1 MRRGRGDEQVTQPIY
16 RGPIRAPARRRGP
29 PPQKRSSTGPLA
41 FVLLVVIVALGA
53 FVLARPLATDAVLQ
67 AADDHDTLLRQ
78 PAVRAFI
85 APAVAPLID
94 KPADP
99 TAKQVDFTVRRGAT
113 ASQIA
118 ADLVS
123 AKIITSG
130 LAFKYALYESGAEN
144 ALQSGTYKVSASLSP
159 RDLATLF
166 QKAPGDQVAL
176 RIIEGWRLTEI
187 AAAVNKAFPKI
198 EPKDFLAVAVVGSR
212 NNFVL
217 NGLDP
222 KASLEG
228 FLFPDTYFLRPEAT
242 AEQIVNTLLDNFE
255 TKAGP
260 TLRTASLDRKV
271 AIYDIVK
278 LASIVER
285 EARDRK
291 ESPTIA
297 GVYQHRLDIGMKL
310 DADPTIQYAK
320 GDWGELSLDDL
331 KLDSPYN
338 TYLNPGLPPT
348 PIANPGLAAL
358 QAAAKP
364 EQTDYLYFVAKGDGT
379 GDHAFAKTIE
389 EQEANRV
396 KYGNK

>member
-1 MRRGRGDEQVTQPIY
+1 VSQTPPIY
-16 RGPIRAPARRRGP
+16 RGPVRAAPARGRARP
-29 PPQKRSSTGPLA
+29 PRKRSSAGPLVFA
-41 FVLLVVIVALGA
+41 LVVVAAALA
-53 FVLARPLATDAVLQ
+53 LFFLARPLATDAIVQ

-78 PAVRAFI
+78 SAVRAII
-85 APAVAPLID
+85 APKVEPLVD
-94 KPADP
+94 VPADP
-99 TAKQVDFTVRRGAT
+99 NAKTVDFTVRRGAN

-118 ADLVS
+118 ADLQS
-123 AKIITSG
+123 AGLIKSA
-130 LAFKYALYESGAEN
+130 LAFKFVLFEEGIEN
-144 ALQSGTYKVSASLSP
+144 SMQTGTYKVSAALSA
-159 RDLATLF
+159 RDLARLF

-176 RIIEGWRLTEI
+176 RIIEGWRLTEV
-187 AAAVNKAFPKI
+187 AAAVNKAFPSIKVA
-198 EPKDFLAVAVVGSR
+198 DFVAAAVVGTR

-217 NGLDP
+217 SGLDP
-222 KASLEG
+222 KTSLEG
-228 FLFPDTYFLRPEAT
+228 FLFPDTYFLRPDAT
-242 AEQIVNTLLDNFE
+242 TDQIIGILLDNFE
-255 TKAGP
+255 TRAGP
-260 TLRTASLDRKV
+260 ALRTAAAARSV
-271 AIYDIVK
+271 AIYDMVK

-320 GDWGELSLDDL
+320 GTWDELSLDDL

-338 TYLNPGLPPT
+338 TYVTAGLPPS

-358 QAAAKP
+358 QAAAQP
-364 EQTDYLYFVAKGDGT
+364 EKTDFLYFVAKGDGT
-379 GDHAFAKTIE
+379 GDHAFAKTLE

>member
-1 MRRGRGDEQVTQPIY
+1 MY
-16 RGPIRAPARRRGP
+16 RGPVRAPPRRSITRP
-29 PPQKRSSTGPLA
+29 RQRSSAAPVLFSLLVIIGVVAA
-41 FVLLVVIVALGA
+41 FVFVRPVAGDLIV
-53 FVLARPLATDAVLQ
+53 Q
-67 AADDHDTLLRQ
+67 AADDHDALLRQ
-78 PAVRAFI
+78 PAVRTVI
-85 APAVAPLID
+85 APSVAPLLD
-94 KPADP
+94 APADP
-99 TAKQVDFTVRRGAT
+99 NGKPVDFTVRRGAT

-118 ADLVS
+118 ADLHAAGLIKS
-123 AKIITSG
+123 E
-130 LAFKYALYESGAEN
+130 LAFKFALYESGAEN
-144 ALQSGTYKVSASLSP
+144 ALQTGTYKVSAALSP
-159 RDLATLF
+159 RDIATLF

-176 RIIEGWRLTEI
+176 RIIEGWRLTEV
-187 AAAVNKAFPKI
+187 AAAVNKAFPNI
-198 EPKDFLAVAVVGSR
+198 SAADFAAAAVVGSR

-217 NGLDP
+217 SGLDP
-222 KASLEG
+222 KTSLEG
-228 FLFPDTYFLRPEAT
+228 FLFPDTYFLRPDAT
-242 AEQIVNTLLDNFE
+242 ADQIITNLLDDFE
-255 TKAGP
+255 TRAGAA
-260 TLRTASLDRKV
+260 LRAAAAERKV
-271 AIYDIVK
+271 SIYDVVK

-297 GVYQHRLDIGMKL
+297 GVYQHRLDLGMKL

-320 GDWGELSLDDL
+320 GDWSELSSDDL
-331 KLDSPYN
+331 KLSSPYN

-364 EQTDYLYFVAKGDGT
+364 EATDYLFFVAKGDGT

>member
-1 MRRGRGDEQVTQPIY
+1 MSDPIY
-16 RGPIRAPARRRGP
+16 RGPIRAPSRIRARP
-29 PPQKRSSTGPLA
+29 PRKRSSAGPA
-41 FVLLVVIVALGA
+41 MFALLVVVAA
-53 FVLARPLATDAVLQ
+53 IAVFVVGRPLVTEAIVQ

-78 PAVRAFI
+78 SAVRAII
-85 APAVAPLID
+85 APSVAPLLD
-94 KPADP
+94 APADP
-99 TAKQVDFTVRRGAT
+99 SGKTVEFTVRRGAT

-118 ADLVS
+118 ADLLS
-123 AKIITSG
+123 AGLIKSA

-144 ALQSGTYKVSASLSP
+144 ALQTGTYKVSTALSP
-159 RDLATLF
+159 RDLAALF
-166 QKAPGDQVAL
+166 QKAAGDQVAL

-187 AAAVNKAFPKI
+187 ATAVNKAFPTI
-198 EPKDFLAVAVVGSR
+198 SAQDFTAAAVDGTR

-222 KASLEG
+222 KTSLEG
-228 FLFPDTYFLRPEAT
+228 FLFPDTYFLRPDAT
-242 AEQIVNTLLDNFE
+242 AAQIVGILLDTFE

-260 TLRTASLDRKV
+260 TLRAAAADRNV
-271 AIYDIVK
+271 TIYDMVK

-291 ESPTIA
+291 ESALIA
-297 GVYQHRLDIGMKL
+297 GLYQHRLDISMKL

-320 GDWGELSLDDL
+320 NDWAELSLDDL

-338 TYLNPGLPPT
+338 TYLNAGLPPS
-348 PIANPGLAAL
+348 PICSPGLAAL
-358 QAAAKP
+358 QAAARP
-364 EQTDYLYFVAKGDGT
+364 EKTDFLFFVAKGDGT

>member
-1 MRRGRGDEQVTQPIY
+1 MPARGR
-16 RGPIRAPARRRGP
+16 ARP
-29 PPQKRSSTGPLA
+29 PRKRSSAGPLVFA
-41 FVLLVVIVALGA
+41 LVVVAAALA
-53 FVLARPLATDAVLQ
+53 LFFLARPLATDAIVQ

-78 PAVRAFI
+78 SAVRAII
-85 APAVAPLID
+85 APKVEPLVD
-94 KPADP
+94 VPADP
-99 TAKQVDFTVRRGAT
+99 NAKTVDFTVRRGAN

-118 ADLVS
+118 ADLQS
-123 AKIITSG
+123 AGLIKSA
-130 LAFKYALYESGAEN
+130 LAFKFVLFEEGIEN
-144 ALQSGTYKVSASLSP
+144 SMQTGTYKVSAALSP

-176 RIIEGWRLTEI
+176 RIIEGWRLTEV
-187 AAAVNKAFPKI
+187 AAAVNKAFPSIKVA
-198 EPKDFLAVAVVGSR
+198 DFVAAAVVGTR

-217 NGLDP
+217 SGLDP
-222 KASLEG
+222 KTSLEG
-228 FLFPDTYFLRPEAT
+228 FLFPDTYFLRPDAT
-242 AEQIVNTLLDNFE
+242 TDQIIGILLDNFE

-260 TLRTASLDRKV
+260 ALRTAAAARSV
-271 AIYDIVK
+271 AIYDMVK

-320 GDWGELSLDDL
+320 GTWDELSLDDL

-338 TYLNPGLPPT
+338 TYVTAGLPPS

-358 QAAAKP
+358 QAAAQP
-364 EQTDYLYFVAKGDGT
+364 EKTDFLYFVAKGDGT
-379 GDHAFAKTIE
+379 GDHAFAKTLE

>member
-1 MRRGRGDEQVTQPIY
+1 MKDAPPVY
-16 RGPIRAPARRRGP
+16 RGPVRAPPRRPVRAP
-29 PPQKRSSTGPLA
+29 RKRSSIGPALFA
-41 FVLLVVIVALGA
+41 LVV
-53 FVLARPLATDAVLQ
+53 VLAAIGIFLVARPLATDAIVQ

-78 PAVRAFI
+78 SAVRAVI
-85 APAVAPLID
+85 ASSVTPLLD
-94 KPADP
+94 APADP
-99 TAKQVDFTVRRGAT
+99 NGKTVEFTVPKGAT
-113 ASQIA
+113 VSLIA
-118 ADLVS
+118 ADLLKAGLIKS
-123 AKIITSG
+123 A
-130 LAFKYALYESGAEN
+130 LAFKYVLYESGTEN
-144 ALQSGTYKVSASLSP
+144 SLQTGTYKVSASLSP

-176 RIIEGWRLTEI
+176 RIIEGWRLTEV
-187 AAAVNKAFPKI
+187 ATAVNKAFPAI
-198 EPKDFLAVAVVGSR
+198 SAKDFLAAAVVGTR

-217 NGLDP
+217 SGLDP
-222 KASLEG
+222 KTPLEG
-228 FLFPDTYFLRPEAT
+228 FLFPDTYFLRPDAKVD
-242 AEQIVNTLLDNFE
+242 QVIGVLLDTFE

-260 TLRTASLDRKV
+260 ALRTAAVTRGTT
-271 AIYDIVK
+271 IYDMVK

-291 ESPTIA
+291 ESPLIA
-297 GVYQHRLDIGMKL
+297 GLYQHRLDISMKL

-331 KLDSPYN
+331 KLVSPYN

-348 PIANPGLAAL
+348 PICNPGLAAL

-364 EQTDYLYFVAKGDGT
+364 EKTDFLFFVAKSDGT

>member
-1 MRRGRGDEQVTQPIY
+1 V
-16 RGPIRAPARRRGP
+16 
-29 PPQKRSSTGPLA
+29 
-41 FVLLVVIVALGA
+41 
-53 FVLARPLATDAVLQ
+53 Q

-78 PAVRAFI
+78 SAVRAII
-85 APAVAPLID
+85 APSVAPLLD
-94 KPADP
+94 APADP
-99 TAKQVDFTVRRGAT
+99 NGKTVDFTVRRGAN

-118 ADLVS
+118 ADLLS
-123 AKIITSG
+123 AGLIKSA
-130 LAFKYALYESGAEN
+130 LAFKYVLYESGTEN
-144 ALQSGTYKVSASLSP
+144 ALQTGTYKVSASLSP

-187 AAAVNKAFPKI
+187 ATAVNKAFPSI
-198 EPKDFLAVAVVGSR
+198 SAKDFIAAAVVGTR

-217 NGLDP
+217 TGLDP
-222 KASLEG
+222 KTSLEG
-228 FLFPDTYFLRPEAT
+228 FLFPDTYFLRPTAT
-242 AEQIVNTLLDNFE
+242 ADEIVGILLDTFE
-255 TKAGP
+255 AKAGP
-260 TLRTASLDRKV
+260 ALRTAAAQGDMS
-271 AIYDIVK
+271 IYDMVK

-291 ESPTIA
+291 ESPLIA
-297 GVYQHRLDIGMKL
+297 GLYQHRLDISMKL

-320 GDWGELSLDDL
+320 GDWAELSLDDL

-348 PIANPGLAAL
+348 PICNPGLAAL
-358 QAAAKP
+358 QAAAQP
-364 EQTDYLYFVAKGDGT
+364 EKTDFLFFVAKGDGS

>member
-1 MRRGRGDEQVTQPIY
+1 M
-16 RGPIRAPARRRGP
+16 
-29 PPQKRSSTGPLA
+29 
-41 FVLLVVIVALGA
+41 LLVVAVAVGA
-53 FVLARPLATDAVLQ
+53 FVLARPLATDAVVQ

-187 AAAVNKAFPKI
+187 ATAVNKAFPKI

-271 AIYDIVK
+271 AIYDMVK

>member
-1 MRRGRGDEQVTQPIY
+1 MSQPVYGGPVRAPVRGR
-16 RGPIRAPARRRGP
+16 ARP
-29 PPQKRSSTGPLA
+29 PRKRSSAGPA
-41 FVLLVVIVALGA
+41 VFVLVIVVAALA
-53 FVLARPLATDAVLQ
+53 LFFLARPLATGAIVQ

-78 PAVRAFI
+78 SSVRAII
-85 APAVAPLID
+85 APTVEPLVD
-94 KPADP
+94 VPADP
-99 TAKQVDFTVRRGAT
+99 NAKTVDFTVRRGAN

-118 ADLVS
+118 ADLLS
-123 AKIITSG
+123 AGLIKSA
-130 LAFKYALYESGAEN
+130 LAFKFVLFESGTEN
-144 ALQSGTYKVSASLSP
+144 ALQTGTYKVSAALSP

-176 RIIEGWRLTEI
+176 RIIEGWRLTEV
-187 AAAVNKAFPKI
+187 AVAVNKAFPSI
-198 EPKDFLAVAVVGSR
+198 SAADFTAAAVVGTR

-217 NGLDP
+217 SGLDP
-222 KASLEG
+222 KTSLEG
-228 FLFPDTYFLRPEAT
+228 FLFPDTYFLRPDAT
-242 AEQIVNTLLDNFE
+242 ADQIIGILLDNFE

-260 TLRTASLDRKV
+260 ALRTAAAARSV
-271 AIYDIVK
+271 AIYDMVK

-320 GDWGELSLDDL
+320 GTWDELSLDDL
-331 KLDSPYN
+331 KLVSPYN
-338 TYLNPGLPPT
+338 TYLNAGLPPS

-358 QAAAKP
+358 QAAAQP
-364 EQTDYLYFVAKGDGT
+364 EKTDFLYFVAKGDGT
-379 GDHAFAKTIE
+379 GDHAFAKTLE

>member
-1 MRRGRGDEQVTQPIY
+1 MKEPVYRGPVRAPAMRRGRPT
-16 RGPIRAPARRRGP
+16 P
-29 PPQKRSSTGPLA
+29 PRQRSSAGPLVFA
-41 FVLLVVIVALGA
+41 LVVVVIAAGL
-53 FVLARPLATDAVLQ
+53 FFLARPLATDAIVQ

-78 PAVRAFI
+78 SAVRAVI
-85 APAVAPLID
+85 APTVEPLLD
-94 KPADP
+94 VPADP
-99 TAKQVDFTVRRGAT
+99 NGKTVEFTVRRGANV
-113 ASQIA
+113 SQIA
-118 ADLVS
+118 ADLLGAGLIKS
-123 AKIITSG
+123 A
-130 LAFKYALYESGAEN
+130 LAFKFVLYETGTEN
-144 ALQSGTYKVSASLSP
+144 ALQTGTYKVSPALSP
-159 RDLATLF
+159 RDIATLF
-166 QKAPGDQVAL
+166 QRAPGDQVAL
-176 RIIEGWRLTEI
+176 RIIEGWRLTEL
-187 AAAVNKAFPKI
+187 AAAVNTAFPAI
-198 EPKDFLAVAVVGSR
+198 TAADFTAAAVVGTR

-217 NGLDP
+217 SGLDP
-222 KASLEG
+222 KTSLEG
-228 FLFPDTYFLRPEAT
+228 FLFPDTYFLRPDAT
-242 AEQIVNTLLDNFE
+242 ADQIVGILLDNFE

-260 TLRTASLDRKV
+260 ALRTASAERK
-271 AIYDIVK
+271 ASIYDMVK

-297 GVYQHRLDIGMKL
+297 GVYQHRLDITMKL

-320 GDWGELSLDDL
+320 GTWDELSLDDL
-331 KLDSPYN
+331 KLDSPFN

-364 EQTDYLYFVAKGDGT
+364 EKTDFLFFVAKGDGS

>member
-1 MRRGRGDEQVTQPIY
+1 VLFVLIVIIGVV
-16 RGPIRAPARRRGP
+16 A
-29 PPQKRSSTGPLA
+29 A
-41 FVLLVVIVALGA
+41 FVLVRPIAGDLIV
-53 FVLARPLATDAVLQ
+53 Q
-67 AADDHDTLLRQ
+67 AADDHDALLRQ
-78 PAVRAFI
+78 SAVRAVI
-85 APAVAPLID
+85 APSVAPLLD
-94 KPADP
+94 APADP
-99 TAKQVDFTVRRGAT
+99 NGKPVDFTVRRGAT

-118 ADLVS
+118 ADLHS
-123 AKIITSG
+123 AGLIKSE
-130 LAFKYALYESGAEN
+130 LAFKFALYESGAEN
-144 ALQSGTYKVSASLSP
+144 ALQTGTYKVSAALSP
-159 RDLATLF
+159 RDIATLF

-187 AAAVNKAFPKI
+187 AAAVNKALPNI
-198 EPKDFLAVAVVGSR
+198 SAADFAAAAVVGSR

-217 NGLDP
+217 SGLDP

-228 FLFPDTYFLRPEAT
+228 FLFPDTYFLRPDAT
-242 AEQIVNTLLDNFE
+242 ADQIITNLLDDFE
-255 TKAGP
+255 TRAGA
-260 TLRTASLDRKV
+260 TLRAAAADRKV
-271 AIYDIVK
+271 SIYDVVK

-297 GVYQHRLDIGMKL
+297 GVYQHRLDLGMKL

-320 GDWGELSLDDL
+320 GDWGELSVDDL
-331 KLDSPYN
+331 KLESPYN
-338 TYLNPGLPPT
+338 TYLHAGLPPT

-364 EQTDYLYFVAKGDGT
+364 EATDYLFFVAKGDGT

>member
-1 MRRGRGDEQVTQPIY
+1 MTAPIH
-16 RGPIRAPARRRGP
+16 RGPVRAPARSRARPPRR
-29 PPQKRSSTGPLA
+29 RSSAGPA
-41 FVLLVVIVALGA
+41 IFVLVVVLAAVAL
-53 FVLARPLATDAVLQ
+53 FFFARPLATDAVVQ
-67 AADDHDTLLRQ
+67 AADDHDALLRQ
-78 PAVRAFI
+78 SAVRAII
-85 APAVAPLID
+85 APSVAPLLD
-94 KPADP
+94 APADP
-99 TAKQVDFTVRRGAT
+99 NGKTIDFTVPRGAN

-118 ADLVS
+118 AELLS
-123 AKIITSG
+123 AGLIKSA
-130 LAFKYALYESGAEN
+130 LAFKYVLYESGTEN
-144 ALQSGTYKVSASLSP
+144 ALQSGTYKVSAALSP

-187 AAAVNKAFPKI
+187 AAAVNKALPSI
-198 EPKDFLAVAVVGSR
+198 SAKDFIAAAVVGTR

-217 NGLDP
+217 RGLDP
-222 KASLEG
+222 KTPLEG
-228 FLFPDTYFLRPEAT
+228 FLFPDTYFLRPSAT
-242 AEQIVNTLLDNFE
+242 ADEIVGILLDTFE
-255 TKAGP
+255 AKAGP
-260 TLRTASLDRKV
+260 ALRTAAAQRGVS
-271 AIYDIVK
+271 IYDMVK
-278 LASIVER
+278 LGSIVER

-291 ESPTIA
+291 ESPLIA
-297 GVYQHRLDIGMKL
+297 GVYQHRLDISMKL

-348 PIANPGLAAL
+348 PICNPGLAAL
-358 QAAAKP
+358 AAAAQP
-364 EQTDYLYFVAKGDGT
+364 EKTDYLFFVAKGDGS

>member
-1 MRRGRGDEQVTQPIY
+1 MSQPIY
-16 RGPIRAPARRRGP
+16 RGPVRAPARRRAP
-29 PPQKRSSTGPLA
+29 PPRRRSSTGPLLFA
-41 FVLLVVIVALGA
+41 LLVVVAA
-53 FVLARPLATDAVLQ
+53 VAVFVLARPLATDAIVQ

-78 PAVRAFI
+78 SAVRAFI
-85 APAVAPLID
+85 APTVAPLVD
-94 KPADP
+94 APADP
-99 TAKQVDFTVRRGAT
+99 NGKRVDFTVRRGAT

-118 ADLVS
+118 ADLLS
-123 AKIITSG
+123 AGIIKSA
-130 LAFKYALYESGAEN
+130 LAFKYVLYESGAEN

-198 EPKDFLAVAVVGSR
+198 AAADFAAAAVVGGR

-217 NGLDP
+217 SGLDP

-228 FLFPDTYFLRPEAT
+228 FLFPDTYFLRPDAT
-242 AEQIVNTLLDNFE
+242 ADQIVATLLDTFE
-255 TKAGP
+255 AKAGP
-260 TLRTASLDRKV
+260 ALRAAALDRKV

-285 EARDRK
+285 EAHDRK

-331 KLDSPYN
+331 KIDSPYN
-338 TYLNPGLPPT
+338 TYLKPGLPPT

-364 EQTDYLYFVAKGDGT
+364 EQTDFLFFVAKGDGT
-379 GDHAFAKTIE
+379 GDHAFAKTAE